1 MHSRRLQ
8 RGVVL
13 VLTLCF
19 AHCALANNGPPPP
32 PKEFDYFK
40 CLDESVVLYNR
51 TACTVCRI
59 ATREIG
65 LDDANCT
72 TESTDERCTTIR
84 EVELSRARSAF
95 FAARR
100 YCKQLGVLQ
109 GQAEDFGDQEV
120 TGSVICE
127 LSSCTSD
134 AFPEES
140 DPTSTAK
147 DCLLGLQGFC
157 PMIASVPP
165 ED

>member
-19 AHCALANNGPPPP
+19 AHCALANGPPPP
-32 PKEFDYFK
+32 PKEFDYFE

-59 ATREIG
+59 ATRELA
-65 LDDANCT
+65 LDDENCT
-72 TESTDERCTTIR
+72 MESTDERCTTIR
-84 EVELSRARSAF
+84 EVECSRARSAF

-100 YCKQLGVLQ
+100 YCKQVEAFKNHADGFDNQ
-109 GQAEDFGDQEV
+109 TV
-120 TGSVICE
+120 TGSIICGIG
-127 LSSCTSD
+127 SCTSD

-140 DPTSTAK
+140 DPTPTAK
-147 DCLLGLQGFC
+147 DCLMGLQTYC
-157 PMIASVPP
+157 PMIASVPQ
-165 ED
+165 EV